1 MEDPKRKKL
10 LIVLFAVLIPAFM
23 FQFIIRG
30 GRAPKIPIDK
40 TALFD
45 EKGNKISIS
54 DNKGKV
60 MIISY
65 FQSWCGDCRREL
77 PELEAL
83 QQAVGGD
90 DKLKIFLISDE
101 DWTKINTVKSS
112 SKSNLTF
119 YKSEK
124 GLKEIGIRR
133 FPTTYLINKKGEVA
147 EAKVEGINW
156 NTKEIQD
163 EILKLNE
170 E

>member
-1 MEDPKRKKL
+1 MENNKKRKA
-10 LIVLFAVLIPAFM
+10 IIIFFGILIPAFM

-30 GRAPKIPIDK
+30 GKAPKIPIDK

-45 EKGNKISIS
+45 ESGNKISLS
-54 DNKGKV
+54 ENKGKV
-60 MIISY
+60 MIVSY
-65 FQSWCGDCRREL
+65 FQSWCGDCRKEQ

-83 QQAVGGD
+83 QKAVGGE
-90 DKLKIFLISDE
+90 DKLKIFLVSDE
-101 DWTKINTVKSS
+101 DWTKINSVKDAT
-112 SKSNLTF
+112 KTNLTF

-133 FPTTYLINKKGEVA
+133 FPTTYLLNKKGDVV

-170 E
+170 

>member
-1 MEDPKRKKL
+1 MENNKKRKA
-10 LIVLFAVLIPAFM
+10 IIIFFGILIPAIM

-30 GRAPKIPIDK
+30 GKAPKIPIDK

-45 EKGNKISIS
+45 ESGNKVNLS

-60 MIISY
+60 MIVSY
-65 FQSWCGDCRREL
+65 FKSWCGDCRKEQ

-83 QQAVGGD
+83 QKAVGRE

-101 DWTKINTVKSS
+101 EWTKINSVKDAT
-112 SKSNLTF
+112 KTNLTF

-124 GLKEIGIRR
+124 GLKEIGIRK
-133 FPTTYLINKKGEVA
+133 FPTTYLLNKNGEVV

-156 NTKEIQD
+156 NTKEIQE
-163 EILKLNE
+163 EILKLIE
-170 E
+170 